1 MAEVTASGRV
11 EDLTVFLDKLV
22 FALAKH
28 WLLLINLLIAVYAGL
43 PFLAP
48 SLMAWGYTLPA
59 KIIYTVYKPLCHQL
73 PQRSFFLFGPQ
84 IAYSFETLQ
93 ELLGPEKL
101 ATDSL
106 ASAFIGNPALGYK
119 MAYCQRDTAMYTSLL
134 LAGMVFGLI
143 RHHLRPL
150 PFALYIVFLVPL
162 GIDGLAQF
170 FGFYESTWQLRT
182 ITGSLF
188 GIATVWFA
196 YPYLEAGMGEIRRTV
211 NEKLHLE

>member
-1 MAEVTASGRV
+1 MAGVTASGRV

-48 SLMAWGYTLPA
+48 ALMALEYTLPA
-59 KIIYTVYKPLCHQL
+59 KIIYVVYRQLCHQL

-106 ASAFIGNPALGYK
+106 ASSFIGNPALGYK
-119 MAYCQRDTAMYTSLL
+119 MAYCQRDTVMNTSLL
-134 LAGMVFGLI
+134 LAGVVFGLI
-143 RHHLRPL
+143 RHRLRPL
-150 PFALYIVFLVPL
+150 PFAFYLIFLVPL
-162 GIDGLAQF
+162 GIDGLVQL

-196 YPYLEAGMGEIRRTV
+196 YPHLEAGMAEIRRTV

>member
-11 EDLTVFLDKLV
+11 ESLTVFLDKLV

-48 SLMAWGYTLPA
+48 ALMALGYTLPA
-59 KIIYTVYKPLCHQL
+59 KIIYTVYSQLCHQL

-101 ATDSL
+101 ATNSL

-119 MAYCQRDTAMYTSLL
+119 MAYCQRDTAMNTSLL
-134 LAGMVFGLI
+134 LAGIAFGLV
-143 RHHLRPL
+143 RHRLRPL
-150 PFALYIVFLVPL
+150 SFVLYLIFLVPL

-170 FGFYESTWQLRT
+170 FAFYESTWQLRT

-196 YPYLEAGMGEIRRTV
+196 YPHLEVGMAEIRRAV
-211 NEKLHLE
+211 GEKLHLE